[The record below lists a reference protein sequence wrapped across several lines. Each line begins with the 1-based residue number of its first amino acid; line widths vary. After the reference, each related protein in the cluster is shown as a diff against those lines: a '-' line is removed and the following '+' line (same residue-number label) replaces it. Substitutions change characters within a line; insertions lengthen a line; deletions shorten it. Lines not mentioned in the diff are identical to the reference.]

1 MRWLRKKQFGRYF
14 WRVSV
19 SDDNPDLSHKKRYNC
34 DAFSVS
40 VALLVASAI
49 TSIGVV
55 HRALCERSSDLWSG
69 CLA

>member
-55 HRALCERSSDLWSG
+55 HRALCERSSGLWSG
-69 CLA
+69 CRA